1 MNDVL
6 ILGFGVAST
15 AYISLLDHNKKKV
28 SVVGT
33 PYDVKK
39 IKSLKAAKIK
49 KESNFG
55 LIFSKNI
62 YFYENL
68 GEANNKKYSLI
79 VVGVNSNG
87 IFWAADQLKKLK
99 ATCPVLILTKGL
111 HKEKGK
117 IYTMSDFFKSRTGFK
132 KIVSAAGPCL
142 AGELVKKTHTRTVLA
157 SSTIADGRYVKN
169 ILENDYYHPD
179 VTTDIKGA
187 EICAAT
193 KNIYATI
200 IGAAIGQSNS
210 YLDMSEK
217 RKYHFNAASALFE
230 QSLRE
235 MSVII
240 KKYKG
245 LTSTVMGPAGAG
257 DLYVSAL
264 GGRNSKMGSFLGR
277 GFLYKKI
284 INSQMKNVTVEGAEL
299 MLDVGSLLLRI
310 VGRKKLPLASL
321 LLDALTK
328 NKKLVIDW
336 KKFIN

>member
-1 MNDVL
+1 MNNVL

-55 LIFSKNI
+55 LIFSKSI

-68 GEANNKKYSLI
+68 EEVNSKQYSLI

-132 KIVSAAGPCL
+132 KVVSAAGPCL

-157 SSTIADGRYVKN
+157 SSIIADGRYVKN

-210 YLDMSEK
+210 YLSMSEK

-235 MSVII
+235 MSIVI

-245 LTSTVMGPAGAG
+245 LASTVMGPAGAG

>member
-1 MNDVL
+1 MNNVL

-49 KESNFG
+49 KENNFG

-68 GEANNKKYSLI
+68 EEANNKKYSLI

-111 HKEKGK
+111 HKEKRK

-132 KIVSAAGPCL
+132 KVVSAAGPCL

-245 LTSTVMGPAGAG
+245 LTSTVMGPAGTG